1 MTKSHSFPDNLD
13 VYEGPP
19 NRFLVFPLTKE
30 FAYAELDNIRLDHK
44 NAIEYPVFLWEGLL
58 DGVSAM
64 CQKSWPW
71 DFGFKKKY
79 PSQCW
84 PPSDNQKCIRE
95 GHSSNNPR
103 RGHV

>member
-44 NAIEYPVFLWEGLL
+44 NAIE
-58 DGVSAM
+58 
-64 CQKSWPW
+64 
-71 DFGFKKKY
+71 
-79 PSQCW
+79 
-84 PPSDNQKCIRE
+84 
-95 GHSSNNPR
+95 
-103 RGHV
+103 